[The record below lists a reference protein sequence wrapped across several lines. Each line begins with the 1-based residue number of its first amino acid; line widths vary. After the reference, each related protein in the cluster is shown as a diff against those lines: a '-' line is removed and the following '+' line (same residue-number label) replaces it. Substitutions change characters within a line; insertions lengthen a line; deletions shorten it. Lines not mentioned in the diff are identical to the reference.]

1 MKVKGMTLNIQLL
14 DAKNHSLFANCPVIR
29 GGPLAVQKGTK

>member
-14 DAKNHSLFANCPVIR
+14 DAKNHSLFANCPVTR